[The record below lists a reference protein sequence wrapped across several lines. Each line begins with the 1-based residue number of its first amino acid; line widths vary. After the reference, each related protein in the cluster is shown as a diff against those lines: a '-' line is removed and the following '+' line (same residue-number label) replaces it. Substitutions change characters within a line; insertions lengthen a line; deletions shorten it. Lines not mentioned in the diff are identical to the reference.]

1 MSDVFGRGYRPQFR
15 RTHEEN
21 LATFI
26 YNEGCLCEI
35 LSEKK
40 LLKLAQT
47 VKFTILQRHANPNMV
62 DNNMNSPLHWA
73 AYWGWSGVIQILVKT
88 KNKDTPPTNVN
99 PINKDGVTPLH
110 LAVQRKHYRTVKRL
124 LHHKAQITQ
133 DMVTYAAEE
142 EDNRMIAILLPA
154 WKEQSK
160 KTHAW
165 PLEGEPGAD
174 ERAESTHP
182 DRAPGV
188 TYKTS
193 SEDDRFPTY
202 QDFEQKYNTD
212 EDQGITRATAL
223 LDRHSVTPG
232 LGMDEEERQELMLSG
247 QDYIINLRNTFM
259 RNRALSD
266 DGRDL
271 YNVGQ
276 QSP

>member
-40 LLKLAQT
+40 LLRLTQT
-47 VKFTILQRHANPNMV
+47 VKFTILQRHANPNKV

-73 AYWGWSGVIQILVKT
+73 AFWGWSGVIQILVKT

-124 LHHKAQITQ
+124 LHHKAKITK
-133 DMVTYAAEE
+133 DMLMYAAEE
-142 EDNRMIAILLPA
+142 EDNRMVAILLPA
-154 WKEQSK
+154 WKKQSK
-160 KTHAW
+160 KKHAW
-165 PLEGEPGAD
+165 PLEGGK
-174 ERAESTHP
+174 RAEP
-182 DRAPGV
+182 N
-188 TYKTS
+188 S
-193 SEDDRFPTY
+193 SLTGDQFPTY

-212 EDQGITRATAL
+212 EDQGTCITRATAL
-223 LDRHSVTPG
+223 LDRHSVTPS
-232 LGMDEEERQELMLSG
+232 LGMDEDERQELMLSG
-247 QDYIINLRNTFM
+247 QDYMIHLRNHDHLHV